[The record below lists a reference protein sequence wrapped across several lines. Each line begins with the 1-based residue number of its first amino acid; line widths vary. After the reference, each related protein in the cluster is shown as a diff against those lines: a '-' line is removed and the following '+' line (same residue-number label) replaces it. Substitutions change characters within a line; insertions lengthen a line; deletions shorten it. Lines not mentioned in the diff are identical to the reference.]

1 MTLRRIM
8 IAASSVLLTA
18 CNSVGY
24 PTSYSTGPWGPRSV
38 YGPAPVYPAPWDA
51 PPYDGVDTE
60 PYFDNGGMDSFQT
73 DVAPPAG
80 RVVVG
85 PPPDPVASGPDF
97 APEPYE
103 DGELAREGEVIE
115 ERPQPARRL
124 ATNQPSASQAIP
136 PASSPSAYAGAWRA
150 VDASGKACRIQLSTT
165 SSIDLY
171 KASVSGCAGSP
182 LETVNLWSF
191 SGGNV
196 TLYSRERVVARLSGQ
211 EASLSGSVEAGGG
224 SLRMTR

>member
-1 MTLRRIM
+1 
-8 IAASSVLLTA
+8 
-18 CNSVGY
+18 
-24 PTSYSTGPWGPRSV
+24 
-38 YGPAPVYPAPWDA
+38 
-51 PPYDGVDTE
+51 
-60 PYFDNGGMDSFQT
+60 MDPFPS

-85 PPPDPVASGPDF
+85 LPPDPIPTGPGS

-103 DGELAREGEVIE
+103 DGEFPQPGEVIE
-115 ERPQPARRL
+115 EQPQPARRL
-124 ATNQPSASQAIP
+124 ATNQPSAVQAIP

-150 VDASGKACRIQLSTT
+150 VDASGKACRVQLSTT

-182 LETVNLWSF
+182 LQSVNLWSF

-196 TLYSRERVVARLSGQ
+196 ALYSRERVVARLSGQ
-211 EASLSGSVEAGGG
+211 EASLSGSVESGGG